1 MPWWDPR
8 GTCEKNCSFVAG
20 EGAGAF
26 WTFAPAALAPP
37 AWRPLAYGG
46 AILFG
51 LAAGGLRLSGGAHFF
66 SDVMFSG
73 VFTFLIVWLMHG
85 LIYRWPRTR
94 ITDEQVEAA
103 IERVA
108 LPGHVALVRLIA
120 RARGGGAPS
129 K

>member
-1 MPWWDPR
+1 M
-8 GTCEKNCSFVAG
+8 
-20 EGAGAF
+20 
-26 WTFAPAALAPP
+26 AA
-37 AWRPLAYGG
+37 RS
-46 AILFG
+46 LFG

-108 LPGHVALVRLIA
+108 LPPHLCADAPASGASASRLRG
-120 RARGGGAPS
+120 RAFPL
-129 K
+129 